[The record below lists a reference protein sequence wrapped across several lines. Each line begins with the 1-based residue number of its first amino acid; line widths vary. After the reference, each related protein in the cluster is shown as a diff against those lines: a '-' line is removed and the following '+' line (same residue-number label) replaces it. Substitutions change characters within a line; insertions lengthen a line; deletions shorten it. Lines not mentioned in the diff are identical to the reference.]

1 MTWWLSLNGQAS
13 SSWHSLT
20 VDLIVNAAIPAT
32 VVAAASFDDMV
43 AITGYTIFINLAVQ
57 GEGDRGWAIAHG
69 PLSVVFGIL
78 AGLLAAVFCS
88 ITVLWNNKFKR
99 TFMLFFTG
107 TSGCF
112 ARAPCSETPS

>member
-1 MTWWLSLNGQAS
+1 M
-13 SSWHSLT
+13 
-20 VDLIVNAAIPAT
+20 NAAIPAT

-78 AGLLAAVFCS
+78 AGMLAAVFCS

-107 TSGCF
+107 VLVSDDWLYCI
-112 ARAPCSETPS
+112 